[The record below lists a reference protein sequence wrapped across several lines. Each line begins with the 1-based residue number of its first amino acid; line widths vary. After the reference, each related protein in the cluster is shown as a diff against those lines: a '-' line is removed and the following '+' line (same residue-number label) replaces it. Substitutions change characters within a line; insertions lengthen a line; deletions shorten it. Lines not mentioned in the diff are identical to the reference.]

1 MNSAI
6 GIRVLNRLVLEVGTA
21 QDLMTSNPVTVSHHK
36 TIREAAAVLIN
47 REISAVA
54 VIDDAGRPIGV
65 LSGTDLV
72 RYLHD
77 AASSPEVEKADA
89 AQPVPAADVT
99 PVRAIM
105 TPAVLSVTPETPVI
119 DVVAQMLGLGRVH
132 RLFVIDES
140 GVLVGVISASD
151 VLRKLRPLEPL

>member
-6 GIRVLNRLVLEVGTA
+6 GNRVLNRLVLEAGTA
-21 QDLMTSNPVTVSHHK
+21 QDVMTPNPVSVSHQN

-54 VIDDAGRPIGV
+54 VIDDADRPIGV
-65 LSGTDLV
+65 VSCTDLV

-77 AASSPEVEKADA
+77 AASGPEVRKADA
-89 AQPVPAADVT
+89 AKPVAAADVT
-99 PVRAIM
+99 TVRAIM
-105 TPAVLSVTPETPVI
+105 TPAVLSVTPETPLI

-151 VLRKLRPLEPL
+151 VLRKLRAREHF